1 MSTLW
6 ANLSP
11 WPSLAGGLL
20 VGIAV
25 AILILFNG
33 RIAGISGIL
42 GDLLKPA
49 QGESA
54 WRITFVLGM
63 MLSPLVYGIVS
74 ELPAVEVSAN
84 LWQLI
89 VAGFLVGIGT
99 RYASGCT
106 SGHGICGVARLSRRS
121 IVATALF
128 MLSGMAVVYVMRHLV
143 GA

>member
-63 MLSPLVYGIVS
+63 MLSPLVYSIVS